1 MGKEP
6 NFKINDCNSCLDNLK
21 QDCSSISTYDWSVK
35 LNHELGTPLGVA
47 LTSLTSLRDA
57 VDNKGGTNEA
67 SKIEPYL
74 DLSIQAIDKAIDK
87 LQGFKVIT
95 QPEVSTN
102 ELILVDDLLKA
113 AVSLSKIKF
122 PKSHIS
128 CIVSCPS
135 YLSIRSC
142 DKVYSKIINNLVDN
156 VFEHAFDNEE
166 EAAELHINASFN
178 AESGN
183 LLFRLKDNGVGID
196 PKLIDLLQQ
205 PYVSIKKSNQSGL
218 GLAEV
223 HHLVTSVLGGKFS
236 ITSSGKNQGTCVKVS
251 IPSTS
256 NEDQK
261 ANTIKPI
268 S

>member
-1 MGKEP
+1 MGKEL
-6 NFKINDCNSCLDNLK
+6 NFEINDCDNCLSELK
-21 QDCSSISTYDWSVK
+21 QTCSSISAYDWSVK

-47 LTSLTSLRDA
+47 LTSLTSLREA
-57 VDNKGGTNEA
+57 VGNNAQSTGNT
-67 SKIEPYL
+67 KIEPYL

-87 LQGFKVIT
+87 LQGFKTIT
-95 QPEVSTN
+95 QPEISPQ
-102 ELILVDDLLKA
+102 ELILVGDLLKT
-113 AVSLSKIKF
+113 AVSLSQIKF
-122 PKSHIS
+122 PKANIN
-128 CIVSCPS
+128 CIISCPS

-142 DKVYSKIINNLVDN
+142 DKVYSKIINNLIDN
-156 VFEHAFDNEE
+156 VYEHAFDGGSGES
-166 EAAELHINASFN
+166 ELHINASFN
-178 AESGN
+178 AETGH

-205 PYVSIKKSNQSGL
+205 PFVSVKKSNQSGL

-223 HHLVTSVLGGKFS
+223 HHLVTSVLGGQFS
-236 ITSSGKNQGTCVKVS
+236 ITSSGKNLGTCVKVS

-256 NEDQK
+256 TEDQK

>member
-1 MGKEP
+1 MGKEL
-6 NFKINDCNSCLDNLK
+6 NFQINDCDECLSQIK
-21 QDCSSISTYDWSVK
+21 QECNAISAYDWSVK

-57 VDNKGGTNEA
+57 VDTNSQVSA
-67 SKIEPYL
+67 NANIEPYL

-87 LQGFKVIT
+87 LQGFKTIT
-95 QPEVSTN
+95 QPEISSQ
-102 ELILVDDLLKA
+102 ELILVDDLLNT
-113 AVSLSKIKF
+113 AVSLSQIKF
-122 PKSHIS
+122 PKTNIN
-128 CIVSCPS
+128 CLITCPS

-156 VFEHAFDNEE
+156 VYEHAFDHADVES
-166 EAAELHINASFN
+166 ELHINASFN
-178 AESGN
+178 PETGH

-196 PKLIDLLQQ
+196 PKLIDLLRQ

-223 HHLVTSVLGGKFS
+223 HHLVTSVLGGQFS
-236 ITSSGKNQGTCVKVS
+236 ITSSGKGKGTCVKVS

-256 NEDQK
+256 TEDQK

>member
-1 MGKEP
+1 MGKEL
-6 NFKINDCNSCLDNLK
+6 NFKINDCNNCLDNLK
-21 QDCSSISTYDWSVK
+21 QDCSTISTYDWSVK

-47 LTSLTSLRDA
+47 LTSLTSLRQA
-57 VDNKGGTNEA
+57 VDENQNGNDGA
-67 SKIEPYL
+67 KIEPYL

-87 LQGFKVIT
+87 LQGFKDIT
-95 QPEVSTN
+95 QPEVSAN
-102 ELILVDDLLKA
+102 ELILVDDLLKV
-113 AVSLSKIKF
+113 AVSLSEIKF
-122 PKSHIS
+122 PKKNIK
-128 CIVSCPS
+128 CVVSCPS

-156 VFEHAFDNEE
+156 VFEHAFDHKDDK
-166 EAAELHINASFN
+166 AELHINASFN
-178 AESGN
+178 VESGN

-223 HHLVTSVLGGKFS
+223 HHLVTSVLGGQFS
-236 ITSSGKNQGTCVKVS
+236 INSSGKDQGTCVKVC

-256 NEDQK
+256 MEDQK